1 MPNFPTT
8 FAEKPRRLALVSL
21 LAISLCA
28 LVQPAP
34 ADARRSARLD
44 RSEATLIKLMNA
56 ARVQEGLRPL
66 RVSQRLN
73 RAANGHS
80 WDMVVANYFSHTSR
94 NGTSSSSR
102 VRRYKNARQVGEN
115 LAYVPR
121 SQRRGAA
128 WRVARM
134 WMDSPSHRAVMLN
147 PAFRRVGVARQ
158 VGRMGGG
165 GRRIVFTADFTSRR

>member
-8 FAEKPRRLALVSL
+8 LAEKPRRFTAVSMLAALVCAL
-21 LAISLCA
+21 LA
-28 LVQPAP
+28 PAA

-44 RSEATLIKLMNA
+44 RQEATLLKLINGMRANHGV
-56 ARVQEGLRPL
+56 RSLRI
-66 RVSQRLN
+66 SHRLN

-94 NGTSSSSR
+94 NGTSSSTR
-102 VRRYKNARQVGEN
+102 IRRHKNARRVGEN

-134 WMDSPSHRAVMLN
+134 WWDSPAHRAVMLD
-147 PAFRRVGVARQ
+147 PGFRRVGIARQ
-158 VGRMGGG
+158 AGRMGG

>member
-1 MPNFPTT
+1 MLGFPLP
-8 FAEKPRRLALVSL
+8 AARNPRRVALVSL
-21 LAISLCA
+21 LAILACSL
-28 LVQPAP
+28 VPAS

-44 RSEATLIKLMNA
+44 SSEATRVKLIN
-56 ARVQEGLRPL
+56 GLRAQHGL
-66 RVSQRLN
+66 RALKVSHRLN

-94 NGTSSSSR
+94 NGTSSSAR
-102 VRRYKNARQVGEN
+102 VRRYKKAKKVGET

-134 WMDSPSHRAVMLN
+134 WMDSPSHRAVLLE
-147 PAFRRVGVARQ
+147 PGFRRLGVARQ

-165 GRRIVFTADFTSRR
+165 SKKIVFTADFTSRR